1 MKRLMVYG
9 AITGTKAV
17 PVALKFE
24 AAFAEFNAGF
34 EAYFDRRGPGQGR
47 MRSIGW
53 LEAHREEKVELE
65 ARAEERREQQW

>member
-9 AITGTKAV
+9 GSAGTKAA

-34 EAYFDRRGPGQGR
+34 EAYLDRRGPGQGR
-47 MRSIGW
+47 IRSIGW
-53 LEAHREEKVELE
+53 LEAHREESVELE
-65 ARAEERREQQW
+65 ARAEERRSQF